1 MKYSLVKFFNVCL
14 RLIARL
20 SVERCFTT
28 SGFRRLY
35 SSAISLRLSLLI
47 NDQLGIKVKRD
58 LDQYRFSQRGDL
70 IGLDGWLIECKR
82 YANTTANNIHKDA
95 WWSQTC
101 AAALLTGE
109 LPVLIY
115 KFDRQP
121 IRCVVYLSAI
131 NEAFSNKDDI
141 ATISFETW
149 CMLVRE
155 SFCD

>member
-1 MKYSLVKFFNVCL
+1 MTNGRNKGAAF
-14 RLIARL
+14 
-20 SVERCFTT
+20 EREV
-28 SGFRRLY
+28 
-35 SSAISLRLSLLI
+35 SLLI
-47 NDQLGIKVKRD
+47 HDQLGVKVKRD
-58 LDQYRFSQRGDL
+58 LEQYRLSGKGDL

-101 AAALLTGE
+101 AAALLTGDS
-109 LPVLIY
+109 PVLIY
-115 KFDRQP
+115 KYDRQP

-131 NEAFSNKDDI
+131 NDAFSNKQDI